1 MDRTYRWNRD
11 PGRGDGRVRAKAA
24 LFDLDGT
31 LIDSERRSL
40 ALWRLLLVNHGVDH
54 DDSLLREFMGRRGPD
69 VLAEKSVLFPGKRVE
84 DLLAEL
90 TTYVDAPGLPEIG
103 PVPGAAD
110 LVRRIDGHGLPVVL
124 VTSARRWWA
133 ESCLEIVGVGDV
145 VRTIVSAEDVVLG
158 KPDPSCF
165 LAGAAAVGVR
175 PEDCVA
181 FEDSL
186 AGITAAKA
194 AGMTC
199 VGVAT
204 THHASELFA
213 ADMVVADLSGVE
225 WPLPL

>member
-1 MDRTYRWNRD
+1 MA
-11 PGRGDGRVRAKAA
+11 AKAA

-31 LIDSERRSL
+31 LVDSERRSL
-40 ALWRLLLVNHGVDH
+40 ALWSTLLVNHGVDH
-54 DDSLLREFMGRRGPD
+54 DEHLLREFMGRRGPD
-69 VLAEKSVLFPGKRVE
+69 VLAEKALLFPGRHVD

-90 TTYVDAPGLPEIG
+90 RSYYDRPGLPEVT

-133 ESCLEIVGVGDV
+133 LRCLKLLGIDDV
-145 VRTIVSAEDVVLG
+145 VRTIVSGEDVAIG
-158 KPDPSCF
+158 KPDPAGF
-165 LAGAAAVGVR
+165 LAGARAAGAR
-175 PEDCVA
+175 PGECVA

-186 AGITAAKA
+186 AGIAAAKA

-204 THHASELFA
+204 THHVSELSA
-213 ADMVVADLSGVE
+213 ADLVVSDLTGVD